1 MRPRRTCGRADRG
14 SAAIEAAIVVPAFA
28 LFVGLIIF
36 AGRTA
41 VAHQAVESAAADAAR
56 AASITRTTGEAT
68 DAAHQAA
75 IGSLTAHE
83 LDCAST
89 SVQID
94 ASAFATAIGD
104 PGVVEVSVTCVVN
117 LSDLAVPGVPG
128 THTVTAV
135 MTSPIDTWRQR

>member
-1 MRPRRTCGRADRG
+1 MAV
-14 SAAIEAAIVVPAFA
+14 EAAIAVPAFA

-36 AGRTA
+36 AGRVA
-41 VAHQAVESAAADAAR
+41 VTHQAVEAAAADAAR
-56 AASITRTTGEAT
+56 AASIARTA
-68 DAAHQAA
+68 DAATQAA
-75 IGSLTAHE
+75 DLAATTSLTNQDLA
-83 LDCAST
+83 CRAT

-94 ASAFATAIGD
+94 ASGFATRIGT
-104 PGVVEVSVTCVVN
+104 PGLVEVTVTCTLD